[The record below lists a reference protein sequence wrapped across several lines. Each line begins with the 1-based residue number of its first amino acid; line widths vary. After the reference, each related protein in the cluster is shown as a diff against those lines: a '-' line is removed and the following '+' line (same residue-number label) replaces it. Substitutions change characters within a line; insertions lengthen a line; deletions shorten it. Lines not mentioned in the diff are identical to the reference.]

1 MVTEIDRAS
10 AAAGE
15 AIKALL
21 AAEGHLPPGRLL
33 THAVLVFRTLEVDE
47 RGRPLTRRG
56 RCYPLGELDP
66 TMERGMLDDA
76 LFDARR
82 ERG

>member
-1 MVTEIDRAS
+1 MPDTDRAFVDI
-10 AAAGE
+10 GG
-15 AIKALL
+15 ALTAFL
-21 AAEGHLPPGRLL
+21 ANEGHLPAGRVV
-33 THAVLVFRTLEVDE
+33 THAVIVFRTLEVGAD
-47 RGRPLTRRG
+47 GRASTRRG